1 MTVEEGWRVKYHDE
15 NLNNTYKMGI
25 DIGSTTVKVVL
36 VNKKMEM
43 VFHCYRRHLSEIK
56 KTVMNIINEAKE
68 QLGEAYFSAMITGS
82 GGVSLAKSIG
92 VEFIQEVV
100 ATAKALESTAP
111 LTDVAIELGG
121 EDAKIIYFDG
131 GSVEQRMNGVCA
143 GGTGS
148 FIDQMASLLQTD
160 ATGLNELA
168 KAHSVIYP
176 IASRCGVFAK
186 TDIQPLINEGA
197 KREDLAASIFQAVV
211 NQTIAGLACGK
222 PIRGHVAFLGGPL
235 HFLSELRGRFIETL
249 KLTDETTIIP
259 EGSHLFAAYGTAIS
273 CKGEENFNFTS
284 ILTKLNQ
291 ETKLQAEIG
300 RMEPLFRSE
309 KEYQDFKDRH
319 DRNKVKRSA
328 ITTYQGD
335 AFLGIDAGSTTTKV
349 ALVAEDG
356 SLLYS
361 FYAGNEGNPLG
372 VVTKSLNEM
381 YDLMP
386 ENVVIRNSCVTGYGE
401 GLLKEALMVD
411 LGYIETVAHYKAA
424 QFFRPDV
431 DFILDIGGQDM
442 KCIRIK
448 DNVIDSVLLNEACSS
463 GCGSFIETFAKS
475 LNYNV
480 ADFAKIANF
489 AKYPIDLGSR
499 CTVFMNS
506 RVKQAQKEGA
516 DISDISAGLA
526 YSVIKN
532 ALLKVIKISDPKSMG
547 KSMVV
552 QGGTF
557 YNDAVLKSFEMI
569 SGKQAVRPD
578 IAGIMG
584 AFGAGL
590 IARDKYEAGYQT
602 TLISREQMNA
612 LEVHSSMA
620 RCQGC
625 TNHCLLTINMFSGGR
640 RFITGN
646 RCERGLGKEK
656 NENPA
661 PNLYEYK
668 RHRLFDYESLSLEE
682 AKRGTIGIPRALN
695 MWENY
700 PFWHTFFTKLGYR
713 VVLSP
718 NSSKEIF
725 EKGMESI
732 PSESVCYPAKLVH
745 GHIMYLIEQDVD
757 IIFYPGVVYERRDS
771 AAADNNY
778 NCPIVASYN
787 ENIKNNVEELQEK
800 GIRFM
805 NPFIAM
811 DKIETVMKRMTE
823 EFVPLGCTK
832 KEIKEAVYSGWNEWS
847 EFRRDMHEK
856 GEETLRYIEEKGMT
870 GIVLG
875 GRPYHAD
882 PEINHGI
889 PELIAGYNIAVFTED
904 SVAHLGK
911 AKRPTVVRD
920 QWTYH
925 SRLYEAAAFVKT
937 QENLE
942 YVQLNSFGCGLDAVT
957 TDEVKAILN
966 ASGKIYTVLKIDEV
980 NNLGAARI
988 RIRSLIAA
996 LEDRREKGAS
1006 ITEGDASLH
1015 RVLFTKEMRK
1025 QYTILCPQMSP
1036 IHFNI
1041 LEPAIRACG
1050 YQLEIMDAIDSS
1062 AIDTGLKY
1070 VNNDACYPALIVIG
1084 QLMNGLFSGK
1094 YDLNRTALLISQTGG
1109 GCRAT
1114 NYIAFIRKALVNAGM
1129 PNIPVI
1135 SINPAGLEKNPGF
1148 KIGLPLMN
1156 KALQALVYGDVFMRV
1171 LYRTRPYEKVKGSAN
1186 ALYEKWNE
1194 RVKKDVV
1201 AGNYYT
1207 YKENI
1212 CGIIREFDE
1221 LELLDVAKPRVG
1233 IVGEILVKFHPTA
1246 NNDLVN
1252 LLEREGAEAVVPD
1265 LLTFGLYSCYNAT
1278 QKEKYLG
1285 GSAKSRIMA
1294 DTVAKVIEFY
1304 QKPMISALKKSKRFD
1319 CPEDIR
1325 ELGKYAKK
1333 IVSLCNQT
1341 GEGWFLTA
1349 EMVELI
1355 HTGVA
1360 NIVCTQP
1367 FGCLPNHV
1375 VGKGVIKELR
1385 KQYPL
1390 SNVIAIDYDPGA
1402 SEVNQL
1408 NRIKLMLA
1416 GANKNLEAAHSNSL
1430 NKTHSLE
1437 PAAFRVKEDERNY

>member
-1 MTVEEGWRVKYHDE
+1 MQYRKHD
-15 NLNNTYKMGI
+15 NTYKMGI

-36 VNKKMEM
+36 ADEKNEIA
-43 VFHCYRRHLSEIK
+43 FARYRRHFSEIK
-56 KTVMNIINEAKE
+56 KTVKDILKEAKE
-68 QLGEAYFSAMITGS
+68 EIGNAIFSAMITGS
-82 GGVSLAKSIG
+82 GGVALAKAIG

-100 ATAKALESTAP
+100 ATANAVEATAP
-111 LTDVAIELGG
+111 QTDVAIELGG
-121 EDAKIIYFDG
+121 EDAKIIYFEG
-131 GSVEQRMNGVCA
+131 GNVEQRMNGVCA

-168 KAHSVIYP
+168 KNYEVIYP

-197 KREDLAASIFQAVV
+197 KKEDLAASIFQAVV

-259 EGSHLFAAYGTAIS
+259 ENSHLFAAYGTAVS
-273 CKGEENFNFTS
+273 NKGEAELDFDLLLERLENGVE
-284 ILTKLNQ
+284 LT
-291 ETKLQAEIG
+291 AEVT
-300 RMEPLFRSE
+300 RMDPLFKDEEDYE
-309 KEYQDFKDRH
+309 KFKDRH
-319 DRNKVKRSA
+319 DRDKVKRIPLSN
-328 ITTYQGD
+328 YHGD

-349 ALVAEDG
+349 ALVSKDG
-356 SLLYS
+356 DLLYS
-361 FYAGNEGNPLG
+361 FYAGNEGSPLN
-372 VVTKSLNEM
+372 VVMKSLNEM
-381 YDLMP
+381 YDMMP
-386 ENVVIRNSCVTGYGE
+386 EDVVIRNSCVTGYGE
-401 GLLKEALMVD
+401 GLIKEALMID

-424 QFFRPDV
+424 QFFKPDV

-475 LNYNV
+475 LNYSV
-480 ADFAKIANF
+480 QDFAKVALF
-489 AKYPIDLGSR
+489 AKNPIDLGSR

-516 DISDISAGLA
+516 EVGDISAGLA

-532 ALLKVIKISDPKSMG
+532 ALLKVIKISDPKAMG

-557 YNDAVLKSFEMI
+557 YNDAVLKSFELI
-569 SGKQAVRPD
+569 SGRQAVRPD

-590 IARDKYEAGYQT
+590 IAKDKYTEGYQT
-602 TLISREQMNA
+602 TLVTREEMNA
-612 LEVHSSMA
+612 LEVNSTMA

-625 TNHCLLTINMFSGGR
+625 TNHCLLTINHFSGGR

-646 RCERGLGKEK
+646 RCERGLGKDKIED
-656 NENPA
+656 PA

-668 RHRLFDYESLSLEE
+668 RYRLFDYYEPLSAE
-682 AKRGTIGIPRALN
+682 AATRGEIGIPRGLN
-695 MWENY
+695 MWEDY

-718 NSSKEIF
+718 NSSKMIF
-725 EKGMESI
+725 EMGMESI

-745 GHIMYLIEQDVD
+745 GHVKWLIEQGVKT
-757 IIFYPGVVYERRDS
+757 IFYPGIVYERRDS

-787 ENIKNNVEELQEK
+787 ENIKNNVEDLKERDIK
-800 GIRFM
+800 FM
-805 NPFIAM
+805 NPFLSFDNMA
-811 DKIETVMKRMTE
+811 TVVKRMQE
-823 EFVPLGCTK
+823 EFIPEGCTAD
-832 KEIKEAVYSGWNEWS
+832 EIKDAVEAAWNEWGN
-847 EFRRDMHEK
+847 FRKDMQKK
-856 GEETLRYIEEKGMT
+856 GEETLKYIREKGMT
-870 GIVLG
+870 GIVLA

-889 PELIAGYNIAVFTED
+889 PELIAGFHIAVLTED
-904 SVAHLGK
+904 SVAHLGNVE
-911 AKRPTVVRD
+911 RPTIVRD

-925 SRLYEAAAFVKT
+925 SRLYEAAAFVKK
-937 QENLE
+937 QKDIEF
-942 YVQLNSFGCGLDAVT
+942 VQLNSFGCGLDAVT

-966 ASGKIYTVLKIDEV
+966 AAGKIYTALKIDEV

-996 LEDRREKGAS
+996 IEDRKEKNVQ
-1006 ITEGDASLH
+1006 IRKGDASLK
-1015 RVLFTKEMRK
+1015 RVLFTKEMK
-1025 QYTILCPQMSP
+1025 KDYTIICPQMSP
-1036 IHFNI
+1036 IHFEI
-1041 LEPAIRACG
+1041 LEPAFRKAG
-1050 YQLEIMDAIDSS
+1050 YNIVVMEAMDKHAIE
-1062 AIDTGLKY
+1062 TGLKY
-1070 VNNDACYPALIVIG
+1070 VNNDACYPALISIG
-1084 QLMNGLFSGK
+1084 QLLNALLSGK

-1114 NYIAFIRKALVNAGM
+1114 NYIAFIRKALANLGM
-1129 PNIPVI
+1129 PDIPVI
-1135 SINPAGLEKNPGF
+1135 SVNPAGLEKNPGF
-1148 KIGLPLMN
+1148 KLTPSLLHRT
-1156 KALQALVYGDVFMRV
+1156 LQALVYGDLFMRV

-1186 ALYEKWNE
+1186 ALYEKWNAK
-1194 RVKKDVV
+1194 VKHDVV
-1201 AGNYYT
+1201 KADRKT
-1207 YKENI
+1207 FAENLR
-1212 CGIIREFDE
+1212 GIIRDFEE
-1221 LELLDVAKPRVG
+1221 LELLDIKKPRVG
-1233 IVGEILVKFHPTA
+1233 VVGEILVKFHPTA

-1265 LLTFGLYSCYNAT
+1265 LLTFGLYCCHNQV

-1285 GSAKSRIMA
+1285 GSKKARMIGNL
-1294 DTVAKVIEFY
+1294 VARVIEWY
-1304 QKPMISALKKSKRFD
+1304 QKPMMDALATSKRFD
-1319 CPEDIR
+1319 KPEDIKSLGR
-1325 ELGKYAKK
+1325 EAEK

-1349 EMVELI
+1349 EMIELI
-1355 HTGVA
+1355 HSGVP

-1385 KQYPL
+1385 KQYPM
-1390 SNVIAIDYDPGA
+1390 SNVVAIDYDPGA

-1416 GANKNLEAAHSNSL
+1416 SANKNIDRADEHNKLKKPHSV
-1430 NKTHSLE
+1430 E
-1437 PAAFRVKEDERNY
+1437 QVAFKIED

>member
-1 MTVEEGWRVKYHDE
+1 
-15 NLNNTYKMGI
+15 MGI

-36 VNKKMEM
+36 ADDKNEIA
-43 VFHCYRRHLSEIK
+43 FARYRRHFSEIK
-56 KTVMNIINEAKE
+56 KTVKDILKEAKE
-68 QLGEAYFSAMITGS
+68 EIGNVIFSAMITGS
-82 GGVSLAKSIG
+82 GGVALAKAIG

-100 ATAKALESTAP
+100 ATANAVEATAP
-111 LTDVAIELGG
+111 QTDVAIELGG
-121 EDAKIIYFDG
+121 EDAKIIYFEG
-131 GSVEQRMNGVCA
+131 GNVEQRMNGVCA

-168 KAHSVIYP
+168 KNYEVIYP

-197 KREDLAASIFQAVV
+197 RKEDLAASIFQAVV

-259 EGSHLFAAYGTAIS
+259 ENSHLFAAFGTAVS
-273 CKGEENFNFTS
+273 NKGEATLDFDHL
-284 ILTKLNQ
+284 LTKL
-291 ETKLQAEIG
+291 EAGVELTAEVT
-300 RMEPLFRSE
+300 RMDPLF
-309 KEYQDFKDRH
+309 KDEEDYAAFTERH
-319 DRNKVKRSA
+319 DRDKVKRIPLSN
-328 ITTYQGD
+328 YHGD

-349 ALVAEDG
+349 ALVSDKG
-356 SLLYS
+356 DLLYS
-361 FYAGNEGNPLG
+361 FYAGNEGSPLN
-372 VVTKSLNEM
+372 VVMKSLNEM
-381 YDLMP
+381 YDMMP
-386 ENVVIRNSCVTGYGE
+386 EDVVIRNSCVTGYGE
-401 GLLKEALMVD
+401 GLIKEALMID

-424 QFFRPDV
+424 QFFKPDV

-475 LNYNV
+475 LNYSV
-480 ADFAKIANF
+480 QDFAKVALF
-489 AKYPIDLGSR
+489 AKNPIDLGSR

-516 DISDISAGLA
+516 EVGDISAGLA

-532 ALLKVIKISDPKSMG
+532 ALLKVIKISDPKAMG

-557 YNDAVLKSFEMI
+557 YNDAVLKSFELI
-569 SGKQAVRPD
+569 SGRQAVRPD

-590 IARDKYEAGYQT
+590 IAKDKYTEGYQT
-602 TLISREQMNA
+602 TLISRDDMNA
-612 LEVHSSMA
+612 LEVKSNMA

-625 TNHCLLTINMFSGGR
+625 TNHCLLTVNMFSGGR

-646 RCERGLGKEK
+646 RCERGLGKDKIED
-656 NENPA
+656 PA

-668 RHRLFDYESLSLEE
+668 RYRLFDYYEPLTAEQ
-682 AKRGTIGIPRALN
+682 ATRGTIGIPRGLN
-695 MWENY
+695 MWEDY

-718 NSSKEIF
+718 NSSKMIF
-725 EKGMESI
+725 EMGMESI

-745 GHIMYLIEQDVD
+745 GHVKWLIEQGVKT
-757 IIFYPGVVYERRDS
+757 IFYPGIVYERRDS

-787 ENIKNNVEELQEK
+787 ENIKNNVEDLKERD
-800 GIRFM
+800 IRFM
-805 NPFIAM
+805 NPFLSFDNIN
-811 DKIETVMKRMTE
+811 TVTKRLTE
-823 EFVPLGCTK
+823 EFVPEGCTAEEVK
-832 KEIKEAVYSGWNEWS
+832 AAVEAGWTEWGH
-847 EFRRDMHEK
+847 FRKDMQKK
-856 GEETLRYIEEKGMT
+856 GEETLAYIREKGMT
-870 GIVLG
+870 GIVLA

-889 PELIAGYNIAVFTED
+889 PELIAGFHIAVLTED
-904 SVAHLGK
+904 SVAHLGNVE
-911 AKRPTVVRD
+911 RPTIVRD

-925 SRLYEAAAFVKT
+925 SRLYEAAAFTKKQT
-937 QENLE
+937 DIEF
-942 YVQLNSFGCGLDAVT
+942 VQLNSFGCGLDAVT
-957 TDEVKAILN
+957 TDEVKGILN
-966 ASGKIYTVLKIDEV
+966 AAGKIYTALKIDEV

-996 LEDRREKGAS
+996 IEDRREKNVQ
-1006 ITEGDASLH
+1006 IRKGDASLK
-1015 RVLFTKEMRK
+1015 RVLFTKEMK
-1025 QYTILCPQMSP
+1025 KNYTIICPQMSP
-1036 IHFNI
+1036 IHFEL
-1041 LEPAIRACG
+1041 LEPAFQKAG
-1050 YQLEIMDAIDSS
+1050 YNIEVMEAMDKHAIE
-1062 AIDTGLKY
+1062 TGLKY
-1070 VNNDACYPALIVIG
+1070 VNNDACYPALISIG
-1084 QLMNGLFSGK
+1084 QLLNALLSGK

-1114 NYIAFIRKALVNAGM
+1114 NYIAFIRKALANMGM
-1129 PNIPVI
+1129 PDIPVI

-1148 KIGLPLMN
+1148 KITPKLLHSV
-1156 KALQALVYGDVFMRV
+1156 LQALVYGDLFMRV
-1171 LYRTRPYEKVKGSAN
+1171 VYRTRPYEKVKGSADR
-1186 ALYEKWNE
+1186 LHRKWVEKL
-1194 RVKKDVV
+1194 RKDLMK
-1201 AGNYYT
+1201 ADRKT
-1207 YKENI
+1207 YAENI
-1212 CGIIREFDE
+1212 RGIIRDFEE
-1221 LELLDVAKPRVG
+1221 LELLDIKKPRVG
-1233 IVGEILVKFHPTA
+1233 VVGEILVKFHPTA

-1265 LLTFGLYSCYNAT
+1265 LLTFGLYCCYNQV

-1285 GSAKSRIMA
+1285 GSKKARMIGNL
-1294 DTVAKVIEFY
+1294 VARVIEWY
-1304 QKPMISALKKSKRFD
+1304 QKPMMDALEKSKRFD
-1319 CPEDIR
+1319 KPEDIR
-1325 ELGKYAKK
+1325 SLGREAEKV
-1333 IVSLCNQT
+1333 VSLCNQT

-1349 EMVELI
+1349 EMIELI
-1355 HTGVA
+1355 HSGVP

-1385 KQYPL
+1385 KQYPM
-1390 SNVIAIDYDPGA
+1390 SNVVAIDYDPGA

-1416 GANKNLEAAHSNSL
+1416 SANKNIDRADEHNKLKKPHSV
-1430 NKTHSLE
+1430 E
-1437 PAAFRVKEDERNY
+1437 QVAFKIED

>member
-1 MTVEEGWRVKYHDE
+1 MQ
-15 NLNNTYKMGI
+15 YKQNQEKIYRMGI

-36 VNKKMEM
+36 ADAENQM
-43 VFHCYRRHLSEIK
+43 VFSRYCRHFSEIQ
-56 KTVMNIINEAKE
+56 KTVVEILREAKE
-68 QLGEAYFSAMITGS
+68 ELGVCRFSAMITGS
-82 GGVSLAKSIG
+82 GGVALASALQ
-92 VEFIQEVV
+92 VPFIQEVV
-100 ATAKALESTAP
+100 ATANAIETVAP
-111 LTDVAIELGG
+111 RTDVAIELGG
-121 EDAKIIYFDG
+121 EDAKIIYFSG
-131 GSVEQRMNGVCA
+131 GNVEQRMNGVCA

-148 FIDQMASLLQTD
+148 FIDQMASLMQTD
-160 ATGLNELA
+160 AMGLNEYA
-168 KAHSVIYP
+168 KNHEVIYP

-197 KREDLAASIFQAVV
+197 KKEDLAASIFQAVV

-222 PIRGHVAFLGGPL
+222 PIRGHIAFLGGPL
-235 HFLSELRGRFIETL
+235 HFLSELRQRFVETL
-249 KLTDETTIIP
+249 HLTEETALLP
-259 EGSHLFAAYGTAIS
+259 ENSHLFAAYGTAVS
-273 CKGEENFNFTS
+273 NRGEADLNFDILLGKLENGME
-284 ILTKLNQ
+284 LT
-291 ETKLQAEIG
+291 AEVH
-300 RMEPLFRSE
+300 RLEPLFQDER
-309 KEYQDFKDRH
+309 EYAAFQERH
-319 DRNKVKRSA
+319 DKNKVKKLPLSQ
-328 ITTYQGD
+328 YQGD

-349 ALVAEDG
+349 ALVSDKG
-356 SLLYS
+356 DLLYS
-361 FYAGNEGNPLG
+361 FYGGNEGNPLQ
-372 VVTKSLNEM
+372 VVMKSLNAM
-381 YDLMP
+381 YDAMP
-386 ENVVIRNSCVTGYGE
+386 EGVTIRNSCVTGYGE
-401 GLLKEALMVD
+401 GLIKEALMMD

-448 DNVIDSVLLNEACSS
+448 DGVIDSVLLNEACSS

-475 LNYNV
+475 LGYGV
-480 ADFAKIANF
+480 ADFAKIALT
-489 AKYPIDLGSR
+489 AKNPIDLGSR

-516 DISDISAGLA
+516 DVADISAGLA

-532 ALLKVIKISDPKSMG
+532 ALLKVIKIADPKAMG

-557 YNDAVLKSFEMI
+557 YNDAVLKSFERI
-569 SGKQAVRPD
+569 SGREAVRPD

-590 IARDKYEAGYQT
+590 IAKDKYTAGYET
-602 TLISREQMNA
+602 TLISREDMNH
-612 LEVHSSMA
+612 LEIKSAMG

-625 TNHCLLTINMFSGGR
+625 TNHCLLTINRFNDDR

-656 NENPA
+656 SENAA

-668 RHRLFDYESLSLEE
+668 RHRLFDYEPLKEEE
-682 AKRGTIGIPRALN
+682 AVRGTVGIPRVLN
-695 MWENY
+695 MWEDY
-700 PFWHTFFTKLGYR
+700 PFWFTFFTTLGYR
-713 VVLSP
+713 VELSP
-718 NSSKEIF
+718 YSSKAIF

-745 GHIMYLIEQDVD
+745 GHIKYLIEKGVD
-757 IIFYPGVVYERRDS
+757 FIFYPGVAYERRDTG
-771 AAADNNY
+771 AADNNF
-778 NCPIVASYN
+778 NCPIVASYH
-787 ENIKNNVEELQEK
+787 ENIKNNMEELKERNV
-800 GIRFM
+800 RFL
-805 NPFIAM
+805 NPFLAL
-811 DKIETVMKRMTE
+811 DKPKTIIKRMLE
-823 EFVPLGCTK
+823 EFVPLGCSPA
-832 KEIKEAVYSGWNEWS
+832 EIKKAVEVGWQEWG
-847 EFRRDMHEK
+847 EFRKDMHQK
-856 GEETLRYIEEKGMT
+856 GEETIEYLKKNHMT

-889 PELIAGYNIAVFTED
+889 PELIAGYNIGVLTED

-911 AKRPTVVRD
+911 VERPTVVRD

-937 QENLE
+937 QDNIEF
-942 YVQLNSFGCGLDAVT
+942 VQLNSFGCGLDAVT
-957 TDEVKAILN
+957 TDEVKSILT
-966 ASGKIYTVLKIDEV
+966 AAGKIYTALKIDEV

-988 RIRSLIAA
+988 RVRSLIAA
-996 LEDRREKGAS
+996 MEDRKEKR
-1006 ITEGDASLH
+1006 IRPKKGDASLK
-1015 RVLFTKEMRK
+1015 RVVFTKEMRK
-1025 QYTILCPQMSP
+1025 EYTILCPQMSP
-1036 IHFNI
+1036 IHFDI
-1041 LEPAIRACG
+1041 MEPAFRSAG
-1050 YQLEIMDAIDSS
+1050 YKLEVMAAMDKT

-1070 VNNDACYPALIVIG
+1070 VNNDACYPALITIG
-1084 QLMNGLFSGK
+1084 QLMNGLLSGR

-1114 NYIAFIRKALVNAGM
+1114 NYISFIRKALENAGM

-1148 KIGLPLMN
+1148 RYEPKMLHKLI
-1156 KALQALVYGDVFMRV
+1156 QAIIYGDAFMRV
-1171 LYRTRPYEKVKGSAN
+1171 LYRVRPYEKEKGSAN

-1194 RVKKDVV
+1194 KVKKDVV
-1201 AGNYYT
+1201 KGDRKTFIQNLT
-1207 YKENI
+1207 EIVKD
-1212 CGIIREFDE
+1212 FDRLPIQE
-1221 LELLDVAKPRVG
+1221 DMKKPRVG

-1265 LLTFGLYSCYNAT
+1265 LLTFGLYCCYNAT

-1285 GSAKSRIMA
+1285 GSAKARMLSGAAEKI
-1294 DTVAKVIEFY
+1294 IEY
-1304 QKPMISALKKSKRFD
+1304 YRKPLIQALKQSKRFD
-1319 CPEDIR
+1319 SPEDIR
-1325 ELGKYAKK
+1325 TLGEYAKK
-1333 IVSLCNQT
+1333 VVSLCNQT

-1349 EMVELI
+1349 EMIELI
-1355 HTGVA
+1355 HSGVP

-1385 KQYPL
+1385 KQYPV
-1390 SNVIAIDYDPGA
+1390 SNIVAIDYDPGA

-1408 NRIKLMLA
+1408 NRIKLMLSSA
-1416 GANKNLEAAHSNSL
+1416 EKNLAAG
-1430 NKTHSLE
+1430 KTEMPKQQHTVSE
-1437 PAAFRVKEDERNY
+1437 AAFRI

>member
-1 MTVEEGWRVKYHDE
+1 
-15 NLNNTYKMGI
+15 MGI

-36 VNKKMEM
+36 ADENNEIA
-43 VFHCYRRHLSEIK
+43 FARYRRHFSEIK
-56 KTVMNIINEAKE
+56 KTVKDILKEAKE
-68 QLGEAYFSAMITGS
+68 EIGNAIFSAMITGS
-82 GGVSLAKSIG
+82 GGVALAKAIG

-100 ATAKALESTAP
+100 ATANAIEASAP
-111 LTDVAIELGG
+111 QTDVAIELGG
-121 EDAKIIYFDG
+121 EDAKIIYFEG
-131 GSVEQRMNGVCA
+131 GNVEQRMNGVCA

-168 KAHSVIYP
+168 KSYEVIYP

-197 KREDLAASIFQAVV
+197 RKEDLAASIFQAVV

-249 KLTDETTIIP
+249 KLTDATTIIP
-259 EGSHLFAAYGTAIS
+259 ENSHLFAAYGTAVS
-273 CKGEENFNFTS
+273 NQSEAELDFDTLLGRLETGVE
-284 ILTKLNQ
+284 LT
-291 ETKLQAEIG
+291 AEVT
-300 RMEPLFRSE
+300 RMEPLFQDGAAYE
-309 KEYQDFKDRH
+309 AFKERH
-319 DRNKVKRSA
+319 DKAKVTRVPL
-328 ITTYQGD
+328 TNYHGD

-349 ALVAEDG
+349 ALVSDKGE
-356 SLLYS
+356 LLYS
-361 FYAGNEGNPLG
+361 FYAGNEGSPLS
-372 VVTKSLNEM
+372 VVMKSLNEM

-386 ENVVIRNSCVTGYGE
+386 EDVIIRNSCVTGYGE
-401 GLLKEALMVD
+401 GLIKEALMID

-424 QFFRPDV
+424 QFFQPDV

-475 LNYNV
+475 LNYTV
-480 ADFAKIANF
+480 MDFAKAALF
-489 AKYPIDLGSR
+489 AKNPIDLGSR

-516 DISDISAGLA
+516 EVADISAGLA

-532 ALLKVIKISDPKSMG
+532 ALLKVIKISDPKAMG

-569 SGKQAVRPD
+569 SGRQAVRPD

-590 IARDKYEAGYQT
+590 IAKDKYTEGYQT
-602 TLISREQMNA
+602 TLVSREVMNA
-612 LEVHSSMA
+612 LEVNATMA

-625 TNHCLLTINMFSGGR
+625 TNHCLLTINYFSGGR

-656 NENPA
+656 LEDPA

-668 RHRLFDYESLSLEE
+668 RYRLFDYYEPLTAER
-682 AKRGTIGIPRALN
+682 ATRGEIGIPRGLN
-695 MWENY
+695 MWEDY

-713 VVLSP
+713 VILSP
-718 NSSKEIF
+718 NSSKMIF
-725 EKGMESI
+725 EMGMESI

-745 GHIMYLIEQDVD
+745 GHVKWLIEQGVKT
-757 IIFYPGVVYERRDS
+757 IFYPGIVYERRDS
-771 AAADNNY
+771 SAADNNY

-787 ENIKNNVEELQEK
+787 ENIKNNMEDLKERN
-800 GIRFM
+800 IRFM
-805 NPFIAM
+805 NPFLSF
-811 DKIETVMKRMTE
+811 DNLKTVTKRLTE
-823 EFVPLGCTK
+823 EFVPEGCTAA
-832 KEIKEAVYSGWNEWS
+832 EIKEAAEAAWLEWS
-847 EFRRDMHEK
+847 NFRRDMQKK
-856 GEETLRYIEEKGMT
+856 GEETLAHIRAKGMT
-870 GIVLG
+870 GIVLA

-889 PELIAGYNIAVFTED
+889 PELIAGFHIAVLTED
-904 SVAHLGK
+904 SVAHLGCVE
-911 AKRPTVVRD
+911 RPTVVRD

-925 SRLYEAAAFVKT
+925 SRLYEAAAYVKK
-937 QENLE
+937 QKDIEF
-942 YVQLNSFGCGLDAVT
+942 VQLNSFGCGLDAVT
-957 TDEVKAILN
+957 TDEVKEILN
-966 ASGKIYTVLKIDEV
+966 AAGKIYTALKIDEV

-996 LEDRREKGAS
+996 IEDRREKNVQLRK
-1006 ITEGDASLH
+1006 GDASLK
-1015 RVLFTKEMRK
+1015 RVLFTKEMK
-1025 QYTILCPQMSP
+1025 KSYTIICPQMSP
-1036 IHFNI
+1036 IHFEL
-1041 LEPAIRACG
+1041 LEPAFTKAG
-1050 YQLEIMDAIDSS
+1050 YKIEIMEAMDKHAIE
-1062 AIDTGLKY
+1062 TGLRY
-1070 VNNDACYPALIVIG
+1070 VNNDACYPALISIG
-1084 QLMNGLFSGK
+1084 QLLNALLSGK

-1114 NYIAFIRKALVNAGM
+1114 NYIAFIRKALVNLGM
-1129 PNIPVI
+1129 PDIPVI

-1148 KIGLPLMN
+1148 QITPKLLHSV
-1156 KALQALVYGDVFMRV
+1156 LQAMVYGDLFMRV
-1171 LYRTRPYEKVKGSAN
+1171 VYRTRPYEKIKGSADR
-1186 ALYEKWNE
+1186 LHRKWVDKV
-1194 RVKKDVV
+1194 RMDLLKADRK
-1201 AGNYYT
+1201 T
-1207 YKENI
+1207 YAENI
-1212 CGIIREFDE
+1212 RGIIREFEE
-1221 LELLDVAKPRVG
+1221 LELLDVKKPRVG
-1233 IVGEILVKFHPTA
+1233 VVGEILVKFHPTA

-1265 LLTFGLYSCYNAT
+1265 LLTFGLYCCYN
-1278 QKEKYLG
+1278 QVQREKYLG
-1285 GSAKSRIMA
+1285 GSKKARIIGEL
-1294 DTVAKVIEFY
+1294 VAKVIEWY
-1304 QKPMISALKKSKRFD
+1304 QKPMMDALEKSTRFD
-1319 CPEDIR
+1319 KPEDIR
-1325 ELGKYAKK
+1325 ALGKEAEKV
-1333 IVSLCNQT
+1333 VSLCNQT

-1349 EMVELI
+1349 EMIELI
-1355 HTGVA
+1355 NSGVP

-1385 KQYPL
+1385 KRYPM
-1390 SNVIAIDYDPGA
+1390 SNVVAIDYDPGA

-1416 GANKNLEAAHSNSL
+1416 SANKNIDRANEHNTLKKPHSV
-1430 NKTHSLE
+1430 E
-1437 PAAFRVKEDERNY
+1437 QVAFRIED